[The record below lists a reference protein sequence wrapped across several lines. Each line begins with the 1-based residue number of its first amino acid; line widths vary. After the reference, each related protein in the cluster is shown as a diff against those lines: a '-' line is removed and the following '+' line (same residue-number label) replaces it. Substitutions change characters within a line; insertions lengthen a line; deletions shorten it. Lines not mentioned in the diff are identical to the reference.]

1 MLLTIKEIIMD
12 EKKERKTEK
21 YDKEY
26 NQWLISQSVSNPKVL
41 FKDLWESISETLMIV
56 GIAFYFVHGF
66 QPTVLLYILTVV
78 VLEFIYKMNVHKLI
92 NEFLFTKLYE
102 QMLEDIRLDEL
113 KGIDEDVS
121 KDGSKDSSIK
131 DDD

>member
-1 MLLTIKEIIMD
+1 MD
-12 EKKERKTEK
+12 EKKEIKTEK

-26 NQWLISQSVSNPKVL
+26 SQWLIIQSVSNPKVL
-41 FKDLWESISETLMIV
+41 FKDLWEGISETLMIV
-56 GIAFYFVHGF
+56 GIVLYFVNGL
-66 QPTVLLYILTVV
+66 QPTVFLYILTVV
-78 VLEFIYKMNVHKLI
+78 VLDIIYRVNVIKLI

>member
-1 MLLTIKEIIMD
+1 MD
-12 EKKERKTEK
+12 EKKERKTEQ

-26 NQWLISQSVSNPKVL
+26 SQWLISQSVSNPKVM

-66 QPTVLLYILTVV
+66 QPNVFLYILTVV
-78 VLEFIYKMNVHKLI
+78 VLDFIYKMNVHKLI

-102 QMLEDIRLDEL
+102 QMLEDIRMDEL

-131 DDD
+131 DDE

>member
-1 MLLTIKEIIMD
+1 MD
-12 EKKERKTEK
+12 EKKEIKTEK

-26 NQWLISQSVSNPKVL
+26 SQWLISQSVSNPKVL
-41 FKDLWESISETLMIV
+41 FKDLWEGISETLMIV
-56 GIAFYFVHGF
+56 GIVLYFVNGL
-66 QPTVLLYILTVV
+66 QPTVFLYILTVV
-78 VLEFIYKMNVHKLI
+78 VLDIIYRVNVIKLI

>member
-1 MLLTIKEIIMD
+1 MD
-12 EKKERKTEK
+12 EKKEIKTEK

-56 GIAFYFVHGF
+56 GIAFYFVHRF
-66 QPTVLLYILTVV
+66 QPTVFLYILTVV
-78 VLEFIYKMNVHKLI
+78 VLDIIYKMNGIKLI

>member
-1 MLLTIKEIIMD
+1 MD
-12 EKKERKTEK
+12 AKKERKTVK

-26 NQWLISQSVSNPKVL
+26 SQWLISQSVSNPKVL
-41 FKDLWESISETLMIV
+41 FKDIWESISETLMIV
-56 GIAFYFVHGF
+56 GIAFYFVHGL

-78 VLEFIYKMNVHKLI
+78 VLEMIYKMNVIKLI

-102 QMLEDIRLDEL
+102 QMLEEFRLDEL
-113 KGIDEDVS
+113 NGIDEDVS
-121 KDGSKDSSIK
+121 EDGSKDSNIK